1 MKVLGEVG
9 LRRLAR
15 FALTSAIGWFLRI
28 APTPPL
34 RAVAMKLSGASIG
47 PDTVILPV
55 SFINLDRTGLPGLRI
70 GKECYIGAE
79 TLLDMA
85 APINIGDQVTFGPRV
100 MALTHL
106 NVGYADHPLQA
117 RFPAVTAPV
126 TIRDGSFI
134 GAGAILLPGVTIGR
148 GAFVAAGA
156 VVTADVPDGG
166 VVMGVPARPGNVR
179 GKNDDS

>member
-1 MKVLGEVG
+1 MKILGEVG

-15 FALTSAIGWFLRI
+15 FALMSAVGWFLRI
-28 APTPPL
+28 TPTPPL
-34 RAVAMKLSGASIG
+34 RAVAIKLAGATIG
-47 PDTVILPV
+47 SDTVILAI

-79 TLLDMA
+79 ALFDMA
-85 APINIGDQVTFGPRV
+85 APINIGDQVTFGPRI

-106 NVGYADHPLQA
+106 NVGYADHPLQS
-117 RFPAVTAPV
+117 RFPAMTAPV
-126 TIRDGSFI
+126 TIRDGAFI

-156 VVTADVPDGG
+156 VVTADVPDGAM
-166 VVMGVPARPGNVR
+166 VMGIPARPGNV
-179 GKNDDS
+179 